1 MARIE
6 WNATLTLD
14 HPKIDEQHKAL
25 IEAFN
30 HLAEAIASGRGRQE
44 GSKTLLFLTNYT
56 VQHFQMEE
64 DLMEQVRYPDAARHR
79 KLHHDLVV
87 KLSGLMKNYVSGAEN
102 LSGSTLD
109 FLEGW
114 LVEHIQGEDCRLA
127 EFLRAH

>member
-6 WNATLTLD
+6 WDEALATN

-25 IEAFN
+25 IDAFN
-30 HLAEAIASGRGRQE
+30 NLYEAIGKGRARQE
-44 GSKTLLFLTNYT
+44 GSRTLLFLTNYT

-64 DLMEQVRYPDAARHR
+64 DLMDQVHYPDAARHK

-87 KLSGLMKNYVSGAEN
+87 KLSSLMKNYVSGAEN
-102 LSGSTLD
+102 LTGSTLE

-127 EFLRAH
+127 EFLRGR